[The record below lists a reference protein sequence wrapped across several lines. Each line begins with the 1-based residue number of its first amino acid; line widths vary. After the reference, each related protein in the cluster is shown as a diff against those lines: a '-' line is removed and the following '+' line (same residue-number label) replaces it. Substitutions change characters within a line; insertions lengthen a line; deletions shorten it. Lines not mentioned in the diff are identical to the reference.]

1 MENLNQRS
9 ISLAKCSSSSSS
21 SSRLF
26 STFEK
31 RSLMRFATALITSRA
46 ILLLINCSY
55 FFVLRRFAVGFG
67 KFYLFGNSGGQSAL
81 KTCGT
86 KQQSAMVISSPTQY
100 LPAEVDRT
108 FSTARKPRVVFP
120 SRLSHKFHVLWHVYE
135 HLVAI
140 KDAEGV
146 FPPDNA

>member
-1 MENLNQRS
+1 MNGQINYKE
-9 ISLAKCSSSSSS
+9 
-21 SSRLF
+21 
-26 STFEK
+26 
-31 RSLMRFATALITSRA
+31 TSRFGSGKFFA
-46 ILLLINCSY
+46 KDREKENQHLALSIFLFLNCSY

-108 FSTARKPRVVFP
+108 FSTARKPRL
-120 SRLSHKFHVLWHVYE
+120 RAIRTRQEQELRQYE
-135 HLVAI
+135 
-140 KDAEGV
+140 
-146 FPPDNA
+146 